1 MLCSSSLNESFINKD
16 VSLPY
21 ALSIEAINQAVSKT
35 YKVFH
40 GLNYHLSCNSQRVL
54 EEMLLANT
62 LSGMISEMLVRHISD
77 SSETLTKNDKVGG
90 RPDLLPVGMYTE
102 SLAHAGVHGIEIKAS
117 QNSGNW
123 QGHNPEDGW
132 LMIFRYDISEQASLR
147 FTEILCAYLE
157 KTDWNFAGRNGE
169 SRRTPTA
176 SINKLGLEK
185 LRTNHIYRL
194 PGFGIGKYK
203 SQELI

>member
-1 MLCSSSLNESFINKD
+1 MLCSSSLNELFINEN
-16 VSLPY
+16 VNLPY
-21 ALSIEAINQAVSKT
+21 SLSAQTINKAVCKT

-40 GLNYHLSCNSQRVL
+40 GLNYHLSSNSQRSL
-54 EEMLLANT
+54 EDMLLANT
-62 LSGMISEMLVRHISD
+62 LSGVISEMLVRHISD
-77 SSETLTKNDKVGG
+77 SSEALVRNEKTGG
-90 RPDLLPVGMYTE
+90 RPDLLPTGVYQE
-102 SLAHAGVHGIEIKAS
+102 SLVHKGNCGIEIKAS

-132 LMIFRYDISEQASLR
+132 LMVFRYDISEHTSLR

-157 KTDWNFAGRNGE
+157 KSDWNYSGKNGE

-185 LRTNHIYRL
+185 LRNNHIYRL
-194 PGFGIGKYK
+194 PGFGVGKYK
-203 SQELI
+203 TQE